1 MSVDMRGGMIN
12 PSTMLRFLCSL
23 LTLFGI
29 QTCFGQ
35 VGEIVKY
42 NMLKEFLLVAWILN

>member
-1 MSVDMRGGMIN
+1 MSVDIRGGMIN
-12 PSTMLRFLCSL
+12 PRRMLRFLCSL
-23 LTLFGI
+23 LTLFLI
-29 QTCFGQ
+29 QKCFGQ

>member
-1 MSVDMRGGMIN
+1 MSVDIRGGMIN
-12 PSTMLRFLCSL
+12 PRTMLRFLCSL

-42 NMLKEFLLVAWILN
+42 NMLKEFLLVEWILN